1 MVLDRP
7 VVGEKREEC
16 TDQAIS
22 ASSSCRVMNILSS
35 FTYPSSI
42 HLSLDQEVA
51 YVTPLLAFNLG
62 LHVSCLK
69 LLVHGGQESLKS
81 LFEAEGHGT
90 DERRT
95 NNSSMHIELDAWPHL
110 PKYASHLRVSFVK
123 IPECGTLGSLRGNST
138 IEVGDR
144 QDIIDSALNA
154 YFKVD
159 RFLARGDVF
168 CIHINWYCGSEMCV
182 ACNQNMLKRFS
193 SNRIYFKVC
202 FVFFLNNPS
211 VR

>member
-1 MVLDRP
+1 MGVTQ
-7 VVGEKREEC
+7 EEC
-16 TDQAIS
+16 TNQAIS
-22 ASSSCRVMNILSS
+22 ASSSCRVMNILPL
-35 FTYPSSI
+35 FTYPSNI
-42 HLSLDQEVA
+42 HPSLDQEVA
-51 YVTPLLAFNLG
+51 YLTPLLAFNLG

-81 LFEAEGHGT
+81 LFEAEGHET

-95 NNSSMHIELDAWPHL
+95 NNSFVHIELDAWPHL
-110 PKYASHLRVSFVK
+110 PRYASHIRVSFVK
-123 IPECGTLGSLRGNST
+123 IPECGMLGSLLGNST
-138 IEVGDR
+138 IEAGDR

-168 CIHINWYCGSEMCV
+168 CVHINWYCGSEMCA
-182 ACNQNMLKRFS
+182 ACNQKKLERFF

-202 FVFFLNNPS
+202 FVFSFNNLF

>member
-7 VVGEKREEC
+7 VVGETQGEC
-16 TDQAIS
+16 TNEAMS
-22 ASSSCRVMNILSS
+22 APSSCRVMNIMPS
-35 FTYPSSI
+35 FTYPSNI
-42 HLSLDQEVA
+42 RRSLDQEVA

-81 LFEAEGHGT
+81 LFEAEGHET

-95 NNSSMHIELDAWPHL
+95 NNASVHIELVAWPHL

-123 IPECGTLGSLRGNST
+123 IPECGMLGSLRGNST

-168 CIHINWYCGSEMCV
+168 CININWYCGSEMCV
-182 ACNQNMLKRFS
+182 ACNQKTFQRFA

-211 VR
+211 VG